1 MSEESSNANVGESD
15 IMFSN
20 LALVPSKPS
29 EPSSPCLA
37 TDSDIV
43 LFNTVD
49 PEVAV
54 TVIEPLNGVVE
65 FVIVTVSPESVV
77 VICEGLVLDIV

>member
-1 MSEESSNANVGESD
+1 MSEELSNAKVGESD

-20 LALVPSKPS
+20 LAFVPS

-43 LFNTVD
+43 FGNTILA
-49 PEVAV
+49 EVAV
-54 TVIEPLNGVVE
+54 TIIEPLNGVVV
-65 FVIVTVSPESVV
+65 FVIVTVLPDVDVVMCESVELLTATV
-77 VICEGLVLDIV
+77 

>member
-1 MSEESSNANVGESD
+1 MSEESSNAKVGESD

-20 LALVPSKPS
+20 LAFVPS

-37 TDSDIV
+37 TESDID